1 MYLLSWRDKYRIVSW
16 RKRQTK
22 SKKEEKPTAK
32 LYIKRDSK
40 SNSKTQ
46 NMLSS
51 TREVYYRLIWWGD
64 STLGKAV
71 TCTVSSCIGQNHR
84 PSNCTNNYLRPK
96 WAVSPAVINWHAAA
110 RPRQPSKH
118 ISSYL
123 KCDNFNVKCTTNMPP
138 CLLPH
143 CCCYYFWPCET
154 SYYIKKKTSI
164 LLHYQAKTTKK
175 TNTCAS
181 TYHRFCWNCRPQ
193 CLQHVCTWSDPR
205 HTFYCRES
213 SWVCKQTT
221 IWTFKITPL
230 SVKKHTKNISVKL
243 SIVLFIL
250 SVYVLH

>member
-1 MYLLSWRDKYRIVSW
+1 MKFITGWSDEETQPWARQSLVQLAPVLGRITDP
-16 RKRQTK
+16 QTVQTTT
-22 SKKEEKPTAK
+22 SDQSEQ
-32 LYIKRDSK
+32 SV
-40 SNSKTQ
+40 Q
-46 NMLSS
+46 QSS
-51 TREVYYRLIWWGD
+51 TGMQQP
-64 STLGKAV
+64 AHA
-71 TCTVSSCIGQNHR
+71 NHR
-84 PSNCTNNYLRPK
+84 N
-96 WAVSPAVINWHAAA
+96 
-110 RPRQPSKH
+110 
-118 ISSYL
+118 L

>member
-1 MYLLSWRDKYRIVSW
+1 
-16 RKRQTK
+16 
-22 SKKEEKPTAK
+22 
-32 LYIKRDSK
+32 
-40 SNSKTQ
+40 
-46 NMLSS
+46 MLSS
-51 TREVYYRLIWWGD
+51 TREVYYRSIWWGD

-96 WAVSPAVINWHAAA
+96 WAVSPAVINWMQQPVHANH
-110 RPRQPSKH
+110 RNTYH
-118 ISSYL
+118 L
-123 KCDNFNVKCTTNMPP
+123 TLNVITSMLNAQQT
-138 CLLPH
+138 CLLV
-143 CCCYYFWPCET
+143 Y
-154 SYYIKKKTSI
+154 SYTAVVIILTMWDI
-164 LLHYQAKTTKK
+164 LLHKKNPQAYYTTKQKLQKK
-175 TNTCAS
+175 TKKNTCAS

-230 SVKKHTKNISVKL
+230 SVKKHTKNISLKL

-250 SVYVLH
+250 SVYVLHQFKTK